1 MAARVKAA
9 EKAKQQS
16 EAASEANKA
25 DEQKTGDE
33 SDREGSS
40 SDSDSS
46 DIFSNEKRS
55 SVAKKPQP
63 EARPLVRPGEGLVLD
78 WNDKAHDALFGG
90 NPKDKNSGRGVG
102 TWFDVEQV
110 QDPEL
115 AKRRALRQ
123 TRKKKGVSLNECL
136 DEFNKEE
143 VLSEN
148 DAWYC
153 PRCKEHRRASKK
165 FELWKTP
172 DILVMHLKR
181 FSASRG
187 FRDKLDVFVDFPVE
201 GLDMSGRVENP
212 EPGESLIYDLFAVD
226 NHYGG
231 LGGGHYTAYAK
242 NFMSGE
248 WNEYN
253 GESFIFLFLFRRFRP
268 TTDMF

>member
-1 MAARVKAA
+1 M
-9 EKAKQQS
+9 
-16 EAASEANKA
+16 
-25 DEQKTGDE
+25 
-33 SDREGSS
+33 
-40 SDSDSS
+40 
-46 DIFSNEKRS
+46 FSNEKRPN
-55 SVAKKPQP
+55 AAKPQP
-63 EARPLVRPGEGLVLD
+63 EVRPLVRPGEGIILD
-78 WNDKAHDALFGG
+78 WNEKSHDALFGG
-90 NPKDKNSGRGVG
+90 NAKDKNSDRGMG
-102 TWFDVEQV
+102 TWFDVEHV

-115 AKRRALRQ
+115 DKRRALRQ
-123 TRKKKGVSLNECL
+123 TRKKKGVSLDECL
-136 DEFNKEE
+136 DEFYKEE

-153 PRCKEHRRASKK
+153 PRCKEHRRASKR

-187 FRDKLDVFVDFPVE
+187 FRDKLDVYVDFPVE

-253 GESFIFLFLFRRFRP
+253 GESFFFSCKPFRQRQLTWSRFLRIETPGPTKCGDFFCLSVVLPTSVSPSARR
-268 TTDMF
+268 